1 MYKTLFAVAFL
12 LASIPGWAA
21 PAGEIT
27 HLSGILSA
35 KKADGSSKVLAVRSV
50 VDEGDLLTTEKG
62 TYARMKFRD
71 GGDVVL
77 RPNTQIKVESYS
89 FEEAKPESDGALLS
103 ILKGGMRMVTGLIAK
118 RNKDKISVRAPSAT
132 IGIRGTH
139 FGALFCYQENCAD
152 IPTVSGVAPA
162 DGLHVD
168 VASGA
173 ITLTNSAGT
182 AEFTAGQFGYLA
194 DGNALPERVPP
205 ERGIRVT
212 MPNAIAA
219 NKWGDGIGGTNALE
233 CAVQ

>member
-1 MYKTLFAVAFL
+1 MYNTLFAVAFL
-12 LASIPGWAA
+12 LAAIPGWAA
-21 PAGEIT
+21 PAAEVT

-35 KKADGSSKVLAVRSV
+35 KKPDGSSKVLAVRSV
-50 VDEGDLLTTEKG
+50 VEEGDVLTTEKG

-77 RPNTQIKVESYS
+77 RPNTQIKVENYS
-89 FEEAKPESDGALLS
+89 FEEAKPETDGALLS
-103 ILKGGMRMVTGLIAK
+103 IFKGGMRMVTGLIAK
-118 RNKDKISVRAPSAT
+118 RNRDKISVRAPSAT

-152 IPTVSGVAPA
+152 IPTASGLAPA

-194 DGNALPERVPP
+194 DGNALPELVPP

-212 MPNAIAA
+212 MPSSIAA
-219 NKWGDGIGGTNALE
+219 NRGGDGLGGAGALE

>member
-71 GGDVVL
+71 GGDVVM
-77 RPNTQIKVESYS
+77 RPNTQIKVENYS

>member
-21 PAGEIT
+21 PAAEVT

-35 KKADGSSKVLAVRSV
+35 KKPDGSSKVLAVRSV
-50 VDEGDLLTTEKG
+50 VEEGDLLTTEKG

-71 GGDVVL
+71 GGDVVM
-77 RPNTQIKVESYS
+77 RPNTQLKVESYS

-103 ILKGGMRMVTGLIAK
+103 IFKGGMRMVTGLIAK
-118 RNKDKISVRAPSAT
+118 RNRDKISLRAPSAT

-152 IPTVSGVAPA
+152 IPTASGVAPA

-194 DGNALPERVPP
+194 DGNALPEVVPP

-212 MPNAIAA
+212 MPGAIAA
-219 NKWGDGIGGTNALE
+219 NKWGEGIGGAGALE

>member
-21 PAGEIT
+21 PAAEVT

-35 KKADGSSKVLAVRSV
+35 KKPDGSSKVLAVRSV
-50 VDEGDLLTTEKG
+50 VEEGDLLTTEKG

-71 GGDVVL
+71 GGDVVM
-77 RPNTQIKVESYS
+77 RPNTQLKVESYS

-118 RNKDKISVRAPSAT
+118 RNRDKISLRAPSAT

-152 IPTVSGVAPA
+152 VPTVSGAAPA

-219 NKWGDGIGGTNALE
+219 NKWGEGIGGAGALE

>member
-21 PAGEIT
+21 PAAEVT

-35 KKADGSSKVLAVRSV
+35 KKPDGSSKVLAVRSV
-50 VDEGDLLTTEKG
+50 VEEGDLLTTEKG

-71 GGDVVL
+71 GGDVVM
-77 RPNTQIKVESYS
+77 RPNTQLKVESYS